1 MTGRATGATGEHDT
15 ILVSQAGVGSQ
26 AVDGIHDMGGMHG
39 FGPIEPEV
47 DEPVFHEWWE
57 AHAAALSLVTAV
69 VGLRSTGIREGV
81 ECLDPAVYVASS
93 YYERWA
99 RSLENALVDAGTLTA
114 AEIDDRS
121 ATVAIGPTAS
131 QATNPEMVELAHAAL
146 WAPGPTSG
154 VPVDGQ
160 FAVGDRVTV
169 RRMAPAAH
177 HRCPRYVRGVTG
189 VVERAGTGWPH
200 AGSSEPEAVYTVR
213 FAMEDLWGDDAEPG
227 HLHLD
232 LWERYLA

>member
-99 RSLENALVDAGTLTA
+99 RSLENALVDAGRLTA
-114 AEIDDRS
+114 AE
-121 ATVAIGPTAS
+121 
-131 QATNPEMVELAHAAL
+131 
-146 WAPGPTSG
+146 
-154 VPVDGQ
+154 
-160 FAVGDRVTV
+160 
-169 RRMAPAAH
+169 
-177 HRCPRYVRGVTG
+177 
-189 VVERAGTGWPH
+189 
-200 AGSSEPEAVYTVR
+200 
-213 FAMEDLWGDDAEPG
+213 
-227 HLHLD
+227 
-232 LWERYLA
+232 

>member
-1 MTGRATGATGEHDT
+1 
-15 ILVSQAGVGSQ
+15 V
-26 AVDGIHDMGGMHG
+26 VDGIHDMGGMHG
-39 FGPIEPEV
+39 FGPVETEA

-57 AHAAALSLVTAV
+57 GHTLALALATSFA
-69 VGLRSTGIREGV
+69 GLRSTGIRLGV
-81 ECLDPAVYVASS
+81 ESLEPATYLASG

-99 RSLENALVDAGTLTA
+99 LSLERALVDAGTLTA
-114 AEIDDRS
+114 AEIDDRA

-131 QATNPEMVELAHAAL
+131 AATDGESVELVRRVL
-146 WAPGPTSG
+146 NTPGATSG
-154 VPVDGQ
+154 VPVAAR

-169 RRMAPAAH
+169 RRMAPAEH

-189 VVERAGTGWPH
+189 VVTRAGTGWPP
-200 AGSSEPEAVYTVR
+200 AGSDEPEAVYTVA

-227 HLHLD
+227 RLHVD